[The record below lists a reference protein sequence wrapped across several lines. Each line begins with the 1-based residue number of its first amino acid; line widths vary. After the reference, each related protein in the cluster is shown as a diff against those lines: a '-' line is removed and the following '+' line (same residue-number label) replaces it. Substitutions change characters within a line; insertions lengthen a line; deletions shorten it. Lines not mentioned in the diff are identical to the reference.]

1 MSSLCQKRE
10 FQELIDNYNV
20 RKIDSSFSFDYKEL
34 VDLFNDFAE
43 SQNLEV
49 FKFYYEKT
57 SYNGKAWILSYLKK
71 LIFSEDLRK
80 YIDIQI
86 VKFIDLGD
94 YADTLREKYP
104 ELLPYCEE
112 DK

>member
-49 FKFYYEKT
+49 FKFYYEKIN
-57 SYNGKAWILSYLKK
+57 YDGKFWILRKMKK
-71 LIFSEDLRK
+71 LIFTNDLQK
-80 YIDIQI
+80 YIDIQV
-86 VKFIDLGD
+86 VKLIDTGD
-94 YADTLREKYP
+94 YANTLR
-104 ELLPYCEE
+104 
-112 DK
+112 